1 MRFPW
6 TTRRPHATGRCAR
19 TWLRAVLLVTLAL
32 GWGVRGT
39 NAFAVCLGT
48 DTDGDG
54 VCDDVDNCP
63 TVANPDQ
70 GDLDA
75 DGIGDACDP
84 NDAELNVTK
93 LELARDAS
101 PNNDSSLYRA
111 KGDFFTSPPI
121 DTLTAVAGLAVHVA
135 DALGTQ
141 STQTWTVAECA
152 KSAPGRILCVSTDRN
167 AKLSAKAIKATP
179 AVFKFS
185 LKVRRVGFAG
195 PFDGPVEVTLANGV
209 IDRVG
214 TITDCRV
221 SNKGLTCRAP

>member
-63 TVANPDQ
+63 IVANPDQ

-111 KGDFFTSPPI
+111 EGDFFTSPPI

-141 STQTWTVAECA
+141 STQTWSAAECA
-152 KSAPGRILCVSTDRN
+152 KSVPGKILCVSTDKN
-167 AKLSAKAIKATP
+167 AKLSAKAIKA
-179 AVFKFS
+179 
-185 LKVRRVGFAG
+185 
-195 PFDGPVEVTLANGV
+195 
-209 IDRVG
+209 
-214 TITDCRV
+214 
-221 SNKGLTCRAP
+221 